1 MKLMCA
7 LSQIVIQKRNEYVC
21 RSYQLH
27 LHQMPVALASG
38 FQNGIL
44 IRESLINH
52 NFPSRPS
59 FLPSFSVSV
68 SVSVLVSFHFI
79 HSISPQTTPHPRNQ
93 ISNPPTPINSDFCRM
108 IFGWR
113 FPACSIISEV
123 RWEVADRSVVPSFGT
138 EQFLGTVRDSTKLVA
153 MIRLTISCFRNHL
166 PHRRRDLKKNKK
178 SMLKPTVVRKF
189 HFSFTSY
196 SVDTI
201 ARNYKIS
208 WKQIKLG
215 GLG

>member
-1 MKLMCA
+1 MYADHINYIYIRC
-7 LSQIVIQKRNEYVC
+7 LSLLLQVSKMAFWLEN
-21 RSYQLH
+21 L
-27 LHQMPVALASG
+27 L
-38 FQNGIL
+38 L
-44 IRESLINH
+44 ITISPLDLL
-52 NFPSRPS
+52 S
-59 FLPSFSVSV
+59 FLLSLYLSPSLFW
-68 SVSVLVSFHFI
+68 FHFI

-123 RWEVADRSVVPSFGT
+123 RWVVADRSVVPKLGT

-201 ARNYKIS
+201 AQNYKIS

>member
-1 MKLMCA
+1 MYADHINYIYIRC
-7 LSQIVIQKRNEYVC
+7 LSLLLQVSKMAFWLEN
-21 RSYQLH
+21 L
-27 LHQMPVALASG
+27 L
-38 FQNGIL
+38 L
-44 IRESLINH
+44 ITISPLDLL
-52 NFPSRPS
+52 S
-59 FLPSFSVSV
+59 FLLSLYLSPSLFW
-68 SVSVLVSFHFI
+68 FHFI

>member
-1 MKLMCA
+1 MYADHINYIYIRC
-7 LSQIVIQKRNEYVC
+7 LSLLLQVSKMAFWLEN
-21 RSYQLH
+21 L
-27 LHQMPVALASG
+27 L
-38 FQNGIL
+38 L
-44 IRESLINH
+44 ITISPLDLL
-52 NFPSRPS
+52 S
-59 FLPSFSVSV
+59 FLLSLYLSPSLFW
-68 SVSVLVSFHFI
+68 FHFI

-201 ARNYKIS
+201 AQNYKIS

>member
-1 MKLMCA
+1 MYADHINYIYIRC
-7 LSQIVIQKRNEYVC
+7 LSLLLQVSKMAFWLEN
-21 RSYQLH
+21 L
-27 LHQMPVALASG
+27 L
-38 FQNGIL
+38 L
-44 IRESLINH
+44 ITISPLDLL
-52 NFPSRPS
+52 S
-59 FLPSFSVSV
+59 FLLSLYLSPSLFW
-68 SVSVLVSFHFI
+68 FHFI

-166 PHRRRDLKKNKK
+166 PHCRRDLKKNKK

-201 ARNYKIS
+201 AQNYKIS